1 MHGYPKTHCNHYG
14 WKRTLGEK
22 EIAASCSWS
31 STRGSNRQ
39 RDCQVLWKNWGEY
52 LTLFAFSSE
61 NANRS
66 KEEVSSL
73 SKLFLWTLQN
83 EEKKLM
89 KHNVSLEIV
98 GDLSIFSDEIQ
109 NKAQKVTQ
117 NLSQNTGLKLII
129 AANYGGR
136 WELFDAAKKF
146 ATDCIKNNLTPELTQ
161 ESEFSEKL
169 ATANHPEVDLL
180 IRTSGEQRLSNFLLW
195 SIAYAEFFFSDVLW
209 PDFKPED
216 IDKAIEAFNHRERRY
231 GKRELSA

>member
-1 MHGYPKTHCNHYG
+1 MVIPKHIAIIMDGNG
-14 WKRTLGEK
+14 RWAKKKSLPLALGHQQGVK
-22 EIAASCSWS
+22 TVREIVKYC
-31 STRGSNRQ
+31 GKIG
-39 RDCQVLWKNWGEY
+39 VEY

-73 SKLFLWTLQN
+73 SKLFFLTLQN

-89 KHNVSLEIV
+89 KYNVSLEII

-146 ATDCIKNNLTPELTQ
+146 ATDCIKNNLTPEHTQ
-161 ESEFSEKL
+161 ESAFSEKL
-169 ATANHPEVDLL
+169 ATSNHPEVDLL

-195 SIAYAEFFFSDVLW
+195 NIAYAELFFSEVLW

-216 IDKAIEAFNHRERRY
+216 IDKAIEAFNHRERRF

>member
-1 MHGYPKTHCNHYG
+1 MDGNGRWAKKKSLPLALGHQQGVKTV
-14 WKRTLGEK
+14 R
-22 EIAASCSWS
+22 EIVKYC
-31 STRGSNRQ
+31 GKIG
-39 RDCQVLWKNWGEY
+39 VEY

-73 SKLFLWTLQN
+73 SKLFFLTLQN

-89 KHNVSLEIV
+89 KYNVSLEII

-146 ATDCIKNNLTPELTQ
+146 ATDCIKNNLTPEHTQ
-161 ESEFSEKL
+161 ESAFSEKL
-169 ATANHPEVDLL
+169 ATSNHPEVDLL

-195 SIAYAEFFFSDVLW
+195 NIAYAELFFSEVLW

-216 IDKAIEAFNHRERRY
+216 IDKAIEAFNNRERRF

>member
-1 MHGYPKTHCNHYG
+1 MVIPKHIAIIMDGNG
-14 WKRTLGEK
+14 RWAKKKSLPRALGHQQGVQTVR
-22 EIAASCSWS
+22 EIVKYCG
-31 STRGSNRQ
+31 RIG
-39 RDCQVLWKNWGEY
+39 VEY

-83 EEKKLM
+83 EEKGLM
-89 KHNVSLEIV
+89 KHNVSLEII

-109 NKAQKVTQ
+109 NKAQQVTQ

-136 WELFDAAKKF
+136 WELFDAAKRF
-146 ATDCIKNNLTPELTQ
+146 TTECIKNNLDPEFTQ
-161 ESEFSEKL
+161 ESTFSENL
-169 ATANHPEVDLL
+169 ATAKYPEVDLL

-195 SIAYAEFFFSDVLW
+195 SIAYAEFFFSDILW

-216 IDKAIEAFNHRERRY
+216 IDNAIEAFNYRERRF

>member
-1 MHGYPKTHCNHYG
+1 MVIPKHIAIIMDGNG
-14 WKRTLGEK
+14 RWAKKKSLPLALGHQQGVK
-22 EIAASCSWS
+22 TVREIVKYC
-31 STRGSNRQ
+31 GKIG
-39 RDCQVLWKNWGEY
+39 VEY

-73 SKLFLWTLQN
+73 SKLFFLTLQN

-89 KHNVSLEIV
+89 KHNVSLEII
-98 GDLSIFSDEIQ
+98 GDLSIFSNEIQ

-146 ATDCIKNNLTPELTQ
+146 ATDCIKNNLTPEHTQ
-161 ESEFSEKL
+161 ESAFSEKL
-169 ATANHPEVDLL
+169 ATSNHPEVDLL

-195 SIAYAEFFFSDVLW
+195 NIAYAELFFSEVLW

-216 IDKAIEAFNHRERRY
+216 IDKAIEAFNHRERRF

>member
-1 MHGYPKTHCNHYG
+1 MVIPKHIAIIMDGNG
-14 WKRTLGEK
+14 RWAKKKSLPLALGHQQGVK
-22 EIAASCSWS
+22 TVREIVKYC
-31 STRGSNRQ
+31 GKIG
-39 RDCQVLWKNWGEY
+39 VEY

-73 SKLFLWTLQN
+73 SKLFFLTLQN

-89 KHNVSLEIV
+89 KHNVSLEII

-146 ATDCIKNNLTPELTQ
+146 ATDCIKNNLTPEHSQ
-161 ESEFSEKL
+161 ESAFSEKL
-169 ATANHPEVDLL
+169 ATSNHPEVDLL

-195 SIAYAEFFFSDVLW
+195 NIAYAELFFSEVLW

-216 IDKAIEAFNHRERRY
+216 IDEAIEAFNHRERRF

>member
-1 MHGYPKTHCNHYG
+1 MVIPKHIAIIMDGNG
-14 WKRTLGEK
+14 RWAKKKSLPRALGHQQGVQTVR
-22 EIAASCSWS
+22 EIVKYC
-31 STRGSNRQ
+31 GKIG
-39 RDCQVLWKNWGEY
+39 VEY

-83 EEKKLM
+83 EEKGLM
-89 KHNVSLEIV
+89 KHNVSLEII

-109 NKAQKVTQ
+109 NKAQQVTQ

-146 ATDCIKNNLTPELTQ
+146 ATDCIKNNLTPEFTE
-161 ESEFSEKL
+161 ESVFSEKL

-195 SIAYAEFFFSDVLW
+195 NIAYAEFFFSEVLW

-216 IDKAIEAFNHRERRY
+216 IDKAVEAFNHRERRY

>member
-1 MHGYPKTHCNHYG
+1 MVIPKHIAIIMDGNG
-14 WKRTLGEK
+14 RWAKKKSLPRALGHQQGVQTVR
-22 EIAASCSWS
+22 EIVKYC
-31 STRGSNRQ
+31 GKIG
-39 RDCQVLWKNWGEY
+39 VEY

-83 EEKKLM
+83 EEKGLM
-89 KHNVSLEIV
+89 KHNVSLEII

-109 NKAQKVTQ
+109 NKAQQVTQ

-146 ATDCIKNNLTPELTQ
+146 ATDCIKNNLTPEHTQ
-161 ESEFSEKL
+161 ESAFSEKL
-169 ATANHPEVDLL
+169 ATSNHPEVDLL

-216 IDKAIEAFNHRERRY
+216 IDKAVEAFNHRERRY

>member
-1 MHGYPKTHCNHYG
+1 MVIPKHIAIIMDGNG
-14 WKRTLGEK
+14 RWAKKKSLPLALGHQQGVQTVREVVK
-22 EIAASCSWS
+22 YCGKI
-31 STRGSNRQ
+31 G
-39 RDCQVLWKNWGEY
+39 VEY

-73 SKLFLWTLQN
+73 SKLFFLTLQN

-89 KHNVSLEIV
+89 KHNVSLEII
-98 GDLSIFSDEIQ
+98 GDLSIFSNEIQ
-109 NKAQKVTQ
+109 NKAQKVVQ

-129 AANYGGR
+129 AVNYGGR

-146 ATDCIKNNLTPELTQ
+146 ATDCIKNNLTPELTE
-161 ESEFSEKL
+161 ESVFSEKL

-195 SIAYAEFFFSDVLW
+195 NIAYAELFFSEVFW

-216 IDKAIEAFNHRERRY
+216 IDKAVEAFNHRERRF

>member
-1 MHGYPKTHCNHYG
+1 MVIPKHIAIIMDGNG
-14 WKRTLGEK
+14 RWAKKKSLPLALGHQQGVK
-22 EIAASCSWS
+22 TVREIVKYC
-31 STRGSNRQ
+31 GKIG
-39 RDCQVLWKNWGEY
+39 VEY

-73 SKLFLWTLQN
+73 SKLFFLTLQN

-89 KHNVSLEIV
+89 KHNVSLEII
-98 GDLSIFSDEIQ
+98 GDLSIFSNKIQ

-146 ATDCIKNNLTPELTQ
+146 ATDCIKNNLTPEHTQ
-161 ESEFSEKL
+161 ESAFSEKL
-169 ATANHPEVDLL
+169 ATSNHPEVDLL

-195 SIAYAEFFFSDVLW
+195 NIAYAELFFSEVLW

-216 IDKAIEAFNHRERRY
+216 IDKAIEAFNHRERRF

>member
-1 MHGYPKTHCNHYG
+1 MVIPKHIAIIMDGNGRWAQKKSLPRALGHQQGVQTVREIVKHCG
-14 WKRTLGEK
+14 KIG
-22 EIAASCSWS
+22 
-31 STRGSNRQ
+31 
-39 RDCQVLWKNWGEY
+39 VEY

-61 NANRS
+61 NSTRS
-66 KEEVSSL
+66 KDEVSSL
-73 SKLFLWTLQN
+73 SKLFFWTLQN
-83 EEKKLM
+83 QEKGLM
-89 KHNVSLEIV
+89 KHNVSLEII

-109 NKAQKVTQ
+109 NKAQKVTK

-146 ATDCIKNNLTPELTQ
+146 ATNCIKNNLTPELTQ
-161 ESEFSEKL
+161 ESAFSENL
-169 ATANHPEVDLL
+169 VTAKHPEVDLL

-195 SIAYAEFFFSDVLW
+195 NIAYAEFFFSEVLW

-216 IDKAIEAFNHRERRY
+216 IDKAIEAFNHRERRF

>member
-1 MHGYPKTHCNHYG
+1 MVIPKHIAIIMDGNG
-14 WKRTLGEK
+14 RWAERKSLPLALGHQRGGQTVK
-22 EIAASCSWS
+22 EIVKHC
-31 STRGSNRQ
+31 GKIG
-39 RDCQVLWKNWGEY
+39 VEY

-61 NANRS
+61 NKNRS

-73 SKLFLWTLQN
+73 RKLFLWTLQN
-83 EEKKLM
+83 EEKGLM
-89 KHNVSLEIV
+89 KHNVSLEFI

-109 NKAQKVTQ
+109 KKAQKVSQ

-161 ESEFSEKL
+161 ESAFSEKL

-195 SIAYAEFFFSDVLW
+195 NIAYSEFFFSDVLW

-216 IDKAIEAFNHRERRY
+216 LDKAIEVFNHRERRF

>member
-1 MHGYPKTHCNHYG
+1 MVIPKHIAIIMDGNG
-14 WKRTLGEK
+14 RWAKKKSLPLALGHQQGVK
-22 EIAASCSWS
+22 TVREIVKYC
-31 STRGSNRQ
+31 GKIG
-39 RDCQVLWKNWGEY
+39 VEY

-73 SKLFLWTLQN
+73 SKLFFLTLQN

-89 KHNVSLEIV
+89 KHNVSLEII

-146 ATDCIKNNLTPELTQ
+146 ATDCIKNNLTPEHTQ
-161 ESEFSEKL
+161 ESAFSEKL
-169 ATANHPEVDLL
+169 ATSNHPEVDLL

-195 SIAYAEFFFSDVLW
+195 NIAYAELFFSEVLW

-216 IDKAIEAFNHRERRY
+216 IDKAIEAFNHRERRF

>member
-1 MHGYPKTHCNHYG
+1 MDGNGRWAKKKSLP
-14 WKRTLGEK
+14 RALGHQQGVQTVR
-22 EIAASCSWS
+22 EIVKYC
-31 STRGSNRQ
+31 GKIGVE
-39 RDCQVLWKNWGEY
+39 C

-83 EEKKLM
+83 EEKGLM
-89 KHNVSLEIV
+89 KHNVSLEII
-98 GDLSIFSDEIQ
+98 GDLSIFSEEIQ

-146 ATDCIKNNLTPELTQ
+146 ATDCIKNNLTPEFTE
-161 ESEFSEKL
+161 ESVFSEKL

-195 SIAYAEFFFSDVLW
+195 NIAYAEFFFSEVLW

-216 IDKAIEAFNHRERRY
+216 IDKAVEAFNHRERRY

>member
-1 MHGYPKTHCNHYG
+1 MVIPKHIAIIMDGNG
-14 WKRTLGEK
+14 RWAKKKSLPLALGHQQGVK
-22 EIAASCSWS
+22 TVREIVKYC
-31 STRGSNRQ
+31 GKIG
-39 RDCQVLWKNWGEY
+39 VEY

-73 SKLFLWTLQN
+73 SKLFFLTLQN

-89 KHNVSLEIV
+89 KHNVSLEII
-98 GDLSIFSDEIQ
+98 GDLSIFSNEIQ

-146 ATDCIKNNLTPELTQ
+146 ATDCIKNNLTPEFAQ
-161 ESEFSEKL
+161 ESAFSEKL
-169 ATANHPEVDLL
+169 ATSNHPEVDLL

-195 SIAYAEFFFSDVLW
+195 NIAYAELFFSEVLW

-216 IDKAIEAFNHRERRY
+216 IDKAIEAFNNRERRF

>member
-1 MHGYPKTHCNHYG
+1 MVIPKHIAIIMDGNG
-14 WKRTLGEK
+14 RWAKKKSLPLALGHQQGVK
-22 EIAASCSWS
+22 TVREIVKYC
-31 STRGSNRQ
+31 GKIG
-39 RDCQVLWKNWGEY
+39 VEY

-73 SKLFLWTLQN
+73 SKLFFLTLQN

-89 KHNVSLEIV
+89 KYNVSLEII

-146 ATDCIKNNLTPELTQ
+146 ATDCIKNNLTPEHTQ
-161 ESEFSEKL
+161 ESAFSEKL
-169 ATANHPEVDLL
+169 ATSNHPEVDLL

-216 IDKAIEAFNHRERRY
+216 IDKAVEAFNHRERRY

>member
-1 MHGYPKTHCNHYG
+1 MVIPKHIAIIMDGNG
-14 WKRTLGEK
+14 RWAKKKSLPLALGHQQGVK
-22 EIAASCSWS
+22 TVREIVKYC
-31 STRGSNRQ
+31 GKIG
-39 RDCQVLWKNWGEY
+39 VEY

-73 SKLFLWTLQN
+73 SKLFFLTLQN

-89 KHNVSLEIV
+89 KHNVSLEII
-98 GDLSIFSDEIQ
+98 GDLSIFSNEIQ

-146 ATDCIKNNLTPELTQ
+146 ATDCIKNNLTPEHTQ
-161 ESEFSEKL
+161 ESAFSEKL
-169 ATANHPEVDLL
+169 ATSNHPEVDLL

-195 SIAYAEFFFSDVLW
+195 NIAYAELFFSEVLW

-216 IDKAIEAFNHRERRY
+216 IDKAVEAFNHRERRF

>member
-1 MHGYPKTHCNHYG
+1 MVIPKHIAIIMDGNG
-14 WKRTLGEK
+14 RWAKKKSLPRALGHQQGVQTVR
-22 EIAASCSWS
+22 EIVKYC
-31 STRGSNRQ
+31 GKIG
-39 RDCQVLWKNWGEY
+39 VEY

-89 KHNVSLEIV
+89 KHNVSLEII
-98 GDLSIFSDEIQ
+98 GDLSIFSEEIQ
-109 NKAQKVTQ
+109 NKAQKVVQ
-117 NLSQNTGLKLII
+117 NLSQNSGLKLII

-146 ATDCIKNNLTPELTQ
+146 ATDCIKNNLTPEHTQ
-161 ESEFSEKL
+161 ESAFSENL

-216 IDKAIEAFNHRERRY
+216 IDKAIEAFNQRERRY

>member
-1 MHGYPKTHCNHYG
+1 MDGNGRWAKKKSLP
-14 WKRTLGEK
+14 RALGHQQGAQTVR
-22 EIAASCSWS
+22 EIVKYC
-31 STRGSNRQ
+31 GKIG
-39 RDCQVLWKNWGEY
+39 VEY

-136 WELFDAAKKF
+136 WEVFDAAKKF
-146 ATDCIKNNLTPELTQ
+146 ATDCIKNNLTPQLAQ
-161 ESEFSEKL
+161 ESAFSEKL

-180 IRTSGEQRLSNFLLW
+180 IRKIGRASC
-195 SIAYAEFFFSDVLW
+195 
-209 PDFKPED
+209 
-216 IDKAIEAFNHRERRY
+216 RERV
-231 GKRELSA
+231 

>member
-1 MHGYPKTHCNHYG
+1 MVIPKHIAIIMDGNG
-14 WKRTLGEK
+14 RWAKKKSLPLTLGHQQGVK
-22 EIAASCSWS
+22 TVREIVKYC
-31 STRGSNRQ
+31 GKIG
-39 RDCQVLWKNWGEY
+39 VEY

-73 SKLFLWTLQN
+73 SKLFFLTLQN

-89 KHNVSLEIV
+89 KHNVSLEII
-98 GDLSIFSDEIQ
+98 GDLSIFSNEIQ

-146 ATDCIKNNLTPELTQ
+146 ATDCIKNNITPEHTQ
-161 ESEFSEKL
+161 ESAFSEKL
-169 ATANHPEVDLL
+169 ATSNHPEVDLL

-195 SIAYAEFFFSDVLW
+195 NIAYAELFFSEVLW

-216 IDKAIEAFNHRERRY
+216 IDKAIEAFNHRERRF

>member
-1 MHGYPKTHCNHYG
+1 MVIPKHIAIIMDGNG
-14 WKRTLGEK
+14 RWAKKKSLPLALGHQQGVK
-22 EIAASCSWS
+22 TVREIVKYC
-31 STRGSNRQ
+31 GKIG
-39 RDCQVLWKNWGEY
+39 VEY

-73 SKLFLWTLQN
+73 SKLFFLTLQN

-89 KHNVSLEIV
+89 KHNVSLEII
-98 GDLSIFSDEIQ
+98 GDLSIFSNEIQ

-146 ATDCIKNNLTPELTQ
+146 ATDCIKNNLTPELAQ
-161 ESEFSEKL
+161 ESAFSEKL
-169 ATANHPEVDLL
+169 ATANYPKVDLL

-216 IDKAIEAFNHRERRY
+216 IDKAIEAFNQESEDMGREN
-231 GKRELSA
+231 

>member
-1 MHGYPKTHCNHYG
+1 MVIPKHIAIIMDGNG
-14 WKRTLGEK
+14 RWAKKKSLPLTLGHQQGVK
-22 EIAASCSWS
+22 TVREIVKYC
-31 STRGSNRQ
+31 GKIG
-39 RDCQVLWKNWGEY
+39 VEY

-73 SKLFLWTLQN
+73 SKLFFLTLQN

-89 KHNVSLEIV
+89 KHNVSLEII

-146 ATDCIKNNLTPELTQ
+146 ATDCIKNNLTPEHTQ
-161 ESEFSEKL
+161 ESAFSEKL
-169 ATANHPEVDLL
+169 ATSNHPEVDLL

-195 SIAYAEFFFSDVLW
+195 NIAYAELFFSEVLW

-216 IDKAIEAFNHRERRY
+216 IDKAIEAFNNRERRF

>member
-1 MHGYPKTHCNHYG
+1 MVIPKHIAIIMDGNG
-14 WKRTLGEK
+14 RWAKKKSLPLALGHQQGVK
-22 EIAASCSWS
+22 TVREIVKYC
-31 STRGSNRQ
+31 GKIG
-39 RDCQVLWKNWGEY
+39 VEY

-61 NANRS
+61 NADRS

-73 SKLFLWTLQN
+73 SKLFFLTLQN

-89 KHNVSLEIV
+89 KHNVSLEII
-98 GDLSIFSDEIQ
+98 GDLSIFSNEIQ

-146 ATDCIKNNLTPELTQ
+146 ATDCIKNNLTPEHTQ
-161 ESEFSEKL
+161 ESAFSEKL
-169 ATANHPEVDLL
+169 ATSNHPEVDLL

-195 SIAYAEFFFSDVLW
+195 NIAYAELFFSEVLW

-216 IDKAIEAFNHRERRY
+216 IDKAIEAFNNRERRF

>member
-1 MHGYPKTHCNHYG
+1 MVIPKHIAIIMDGNG
-14 WKRTLGEK
+14 RWAKKKSLPLALGHQQGVK
-22 EIAASCSWS
+22 TVREIVKYC
-31 STRGSNRQ
+31 GKIG
-39 RDCQVLWKNWGEY
+39 VEY

-73 SKLFLWTLQN
+73 SKLFFLTLQN

-89 KHNVSLEIV
+89 KHNVSLEII
-98 GDLSIFSDEIQ
+98 GDLSIFSNEIQ

-146 ATDCIKNNLTPELTQ
+146 ATDCIKNNLTPEHTQ
-161 ESEFSEKL
+161 ESAFSEKL
-169 ATANHPEVDLL
+169 ATSNHPEVDLL

-209 PDFKPED
+209 PDFKSED
-216 IDKAIEAFNHRERRY
+216 IDKAVEAFNHRERRY

>member
-1 MHGYPKTHCNHYG
+1 MVIPKHIAIIMDGNGRWAKKKSLPLALGHQQGVQTVREIVKHCGKIGVEH
-14 WKRTLGEK
+14 
-22 EIAASCSWS
+22 
-31 STRGSNRQ
+31 
-39 RDCQVLWKNWGEY
+39 

-66 KEEVSSL
+66 EEEVSSL
-73 SKLFLWTLQN
+73 SNLFLWALKN

-89 KHNVSLEIV
+89 KHNVSLEII
-98 GDLSIFSDEIQ
+98 GDLSIFSEEIQ
-109 NKAQKVTQ
+109 IKAQKVIQ

-136 WELFDAAKKF
+136 WELFDAAKKY

-161 ESEFSEKL
+161 ESAFSKNL

-209 PDFKPED
+209 PDLKPED
-216 IDKAIEAFNHRERRY
+216 IDKAIEDFNHRERRY

>member
-1 MHGYPKTHCNHYG
+1 MVIPKHIAIIMDGNG
-14 WKRTLGEK
+14 RWAKKKSLPRALGHQQGVQTVR
-22 EIAASCSWS
+22 EIVKYC
-31 STRGSNRQ
+31 GKIG
-39 RDCQVLWKNWGEY
+39 VEY

-89 KHNVSLEIV
+89 KHNVSLEII
-98 GDLSIFSDEIQ
+98 GDLSIFSNEIQ

-146 ATDCIKNNLTPELTQ
+146 ATDCIKNNLTPEFTE
-161 ESEFSEKL
+161 ESVFSEKL

-195 SIAYAEFFFSDVLW
+195 NIAYAEFFFSEVLW

-216 IDKAIEAFNHRERRY
+216 IDKAVEAFNHRERRY

>member
-1 MHGYPKTHCNHYG
+1 MVIPKHIAIIMDGNG
-14 WKRTLGEK
+14 RWAKKKSLPLALGHQQGVK
-22 EIAASCSWS
+22 TVREIVKYC
-31 STRGSNRQ
+31 GKIG
-39 RDCQVLWKNWGEY
+39 VEY

-73 SKLFLWTLQN
+73 SKLFFLTLQN

-89 KHNVSLEIV
+89 KHNVSLEII

-146 ATDCIKNNLTPELTQ
+146 ATDCIKNNLTPEHTQ
-161 ESEFSEKL
+161 ESAFSEKL
-169 ATANHPEVDLL
+169 ATSNHPEVDLL

-195 SIAYAEFFFSDVLW
+195 NIAYAELFFSEVLW

-216 IDKAIEAFNHRERRY
+216 IDKAIEAFNNRERRF

>member
-1 MHGYPKTHCNHYG
+1 MDGNGRWAKKKSLP
-14 WKRTLGEK
+14 RALGHQQGVQTVR
-22 EIAASCSWS
+22 EIVKYC
-31 STRGSNRQ
+31 GKIG
-39 RDCQVLWKNWGEY
+39 VEY

-73 SKLFLWTLQN
+73 SKLFFLTLQN

-89 KHNVSLEIV
+89 KHNVSLEII

-146 ATDCIKNNLTPELTQ
+146 ATDCIKNNLTPEHTQ
-161 ESEFSEKL
+161 ESAFSEKL
-169 ATANHPEVDLL
+169 ATSNHPEVDLL

-216 IDKAIEAFNHRERRY
+216 IDKAIKAFNQRERRY

>member
-1 MHGYPKTHCNHYG
+1 MDGNGRWAKKKSLPLALGHQQGVKTV
-14 WKRTLGEK
+14 R
-22 EIAASCSWS
+22 EIVKYC
-31 STRGSNRQ
+31 GKIG
-39 RDCQVLWKNWGEY
+39 VEY

-89 KHNVSLEIV
+89 KHNVSLEII

-109 NKAQKVTQ
+109 NKAHKVTQ

-146 ATDCIKNNLTPELTQ
+146 ATDCIKNNLTPEHTQ
-161 ESEFSEKL
+161 ESAFSEKL
-169 ATANHPEVDLL
+169 ATSNHPEVDLL

-195 SIAYAEFFFSDVLW
+195 NIAYAELFFSEVLW

-216 IDKAIEAFNHRERRY
+216 IDKAIEAFNNRERRF

>member
-1 MHGYPKTHCNHYG
+1 MVIPKHIAIIMDGNG
-14 WKRTLGEK
+14 RWAKKKSLPRALGHQQGVQTVR
-22 EIAASCSWS
+22 EIVKYC
-31 STRGSNRQ
+31 GKIG
-39 RDCQVLWKNWGEY
+39 VEY

-73 SKLFLWTLQN
+73 SKLFLWTLQK

-89 KHNVSLEIV
+89 KHNVYLEIV

-146 ATDCIKNNLTPELTQ
+146 ATDCINNNLTPEHTQ
-161 ESEFSEKL
+161 ESAFSEKL
-169 ATANHPEVDLL
+169 ATAKYPEVDLL

-195 SIAYAEFFFSDVLW
+195 SIAYTEFFFSDVLW

-216 IDKAIEAFNHRERRY
+216 IDKAIEAFNQRERRY

>member
-1 MHGYPKTHCNHYG
+1 MVIPKHIAIIMDGNG
-14 WKRTLGEK
+14 RWAKKKSLPLALGHQQGVKTVREVVK
-22 EIAASCSWS
+22 YCGKI
-31 STRGSNRQ
+31 G
-39 RDCQVLWKNWGEY
+39 VEY

-61 NANRS
+61 NADRS

-89 KHNVSLEIV
+89 KHNVSLEII
-98 GDLSIFSDEIQ
+98 GDLSIFSEEIK

-146 ATDCIKNNLTPELTQ
+146 ATDCIKNNLTPEHTQ
-161 ESEFSEKL
+161 ESAFSEKL
-169 ATANHPEVDLL
+169 ATSNHPEVDLL

-216 IDKAIEAFNHRERRY
+216 IDKAIEAFNQRERRY

>member
-1 MHGYPKTHCNHYG
+1 MVIPKHIAIIMDGNG
-14 WKRTLGEK
+14 RWAKKKSLPRALGHQQGVQTVR
-22 EIAASCSWS
+22 EIVKYC
-31 STRGSNRQ
+31 GKIG
-39 RDCQVLWKNWGEY
+39 VKY

-83 EEKKLM
+83 EEKGLM
-89 KHNVSLEIV
+89 KHNVSLEII

-109 NKAQKVTQ
+109 NKAQQVTQ

-146 ATDCIKNNLTPELTQ
+146 ATNCIKNNLTPEHTQ
-161 ESEFSEKL
+161 ESAFSENL
-169 ATANHPEVDLL
+169 VTAKHPEVDLL

-195 SIAYAEFFFSDVLW
+195 NIAYAEFFFSEVLW

-216 IDKAIEAFNHRERRY
+216 IDKAIEAFNHRERRF

>member
-1 MHGYPKTHCNHYG
+1 MVIPKHIAIIMDGNG
-14 WKRTLGEK
+14 RWAKKKSLPLALGHQQGVK
-22 EIAASCSWS
+22 TVREIVKYC
-31 STRGSNRQ
+31 GKIG
-39 RDCQVLWKNWGEY
+39 VEY

-73 SKLFLWTLQN
+73 SKLFFLTLQN

-89 KHNVSLEIV
+89 KHNVSLEII

-146 ATDCIKNNLTPELTQ
+146 ATDCIKNNLTPEHTQ
-161 ESEFSEKL
+161 ESAFSEKL
-169 ATANHPEVDLL
+169 ATSNHPEVDLL

-216 IDKAIEAFNHRERRY
+216 IDKAVEAFNHRERRF

>member
-1 MHGYPKTHCNHYG
+1 MVIPKHIAIIMDGNG
-14 WKRTLGEK
+14 RWAKKKSLPLALGHQQGVK
-22 EIAASCSWS
+22 TVREIVKYC
-31 STRGSNRQ
+31 GKIG
-39 RDCQVLWKNWGEY
+39 VEY

-73 SKLFLWTLQN
+73 SKLFFLTLQN

-89 KHNVSLEIV
+89 KHNVSLEII
-98 GDLSIFSDEIQ
+98 GDLSIFSNGIQ

-146 ATDCIKNNLTPELTQ
+146 ATDCIKNNLTPEHTQ
-161 ESEFSEKL
+161 ESAFSEKL
-169 ATANHPEVDLL
+169 ATSNHPEVDLL

-195 SIAYAEFFFSDVLW
+195 NIAYAELFFSEVLW

-216 IDKAIEAFNHRERRY
+216 IDKAIEAFNNRERRF

>member
-1 MHGYPKTHCNHYG
+1 MDGNGRWAKKKSLPLALGHQQGVKTV
-14 WKRTLGEK
+14 R
-22 EIAASCSWS
+22 EIVKYC
-31 STRGSNRQ
+31 GKIG
-39 RDCQVLWKNWGEY
+39 VEY

-73 SKLFLWTLQN
+73 SKLFFLTLQN

-89 KHNVSLEIV
+89 KHNVSLEII

-146 ATDCIKNNLTPELTQ
+146 ATDCIKNNLTPEHTQ
-161 ESEFSEKL
+161 ESAFSEKL
-169 ATANHPEVDLL
+169 ATSNHPEVDLL

-195 SIAYAEFFFSDVLW
+195 NIAYAELFFSEVLW

-216 IDKAIEAFNHRERRY
+216 IDKAIEAFNNRERRF

>member
-1 MHGYPKTHCNHYG
+1 
-14 WKRTLGEK
+14 
-22 EIAASCSWS
+22 
-31 STRGSNRQ
+31 
-39 RDCQVLWKNWGEY
+39 
-52 LTLFAFSSE
+52 
-61 NANRS
+61 
-66 KEEVSSL
+66 
-73 SKLFLWTLQN
+73 
-83 EEKKLM
+83 M
-89 KHNVSLEIV
+89 KHNVSLEII

-109 NKAQKVTQ
+109 NKAQKVSQ

-146 ATDCIKNNLTPELTQ
+146 ATDCIKNNLTPEFTE
-161 ESEFSEKL
+161 ESVFSEKL

-195 SIAYAEFFFSDVLW
+195 NIAYAEFFFSDVLW

-216 IDKAIEAFNHRERRY
+216 IDKAVEAFNHRERRY

>member
-1 MHGYPKTHCNHYG
+1 MVIPKHIAIIMDGNG
-14 WKRTLGEK
+14 RWAKKKSLPLALGHQQGVK
-22 EIAASCSWS
+22 TVREIVKYC
-31 STRGSNRQ
+31 GKIG
-39 RDCQVLWKNWGEY
+39 VEY

-73 SKLFLWTLQN
+73 SKLFFLTLQN

-89 KHNVSLEIV
+89 KHNVSLEII
-98 GDLSIFSDEIQ
+98 GDLSIFSNEIQ

-146 ATDCIKNNLTPELTQ
+146 ATDCIKNNLTPEHTQ
-161 ESEFSEKL
+161 ESAFSEKL
-169 ATANHPEVDLL
+169 ATCNHPEVDLL

-195 SIAYAEFFFSDVLW
+195 NIAYAELFFSEVLW

-216 IDKAIEAFNHRERRY
+216 IDKAIEAFNHRERRF

>member
-1 MHGYPKTHCNHYG
+1 MVIPKHIAIIMDGNG
-14 WKRTLGEK
+14 RWAKKKSLPLTLGHQQGVK
-22 EIAASCSWS
+22 TVREIVKYC
-31 STRGSNRQ
+31 GKIG
-39 RDCQVLWKNWGEY
+39 VEY

-73 SKLFLWTLQN
+73 SKLFFLTLQN

-89 KHNVSLEIV
+89 KHNVSLEII
-98 GDLSIFSDEIQ
+98 GDLSIFSNEIQ

-146 ATDCIKNNLTPELTQ
+146 ATDCIKNNLTPEHTQ
-161 ESEFSEKL
+161 ESAFSEKL
-169 ATANHPEVDLL
+169 ATSNHPEVDLL

-195 SIAYAEFFFSDVLW
+195 NIAYAELFFSEVLW

-216 IDKAIEAFNHRERRY
+216 IDKAIEAFNHRERRF

>member
-1 MHGYPKTHCNHYG
+1 MVIPKHIAIIMDGNG
-14 WKRTLGEK
+14 RWAKKKSLPRALGHQQGVQTVR
-22 EIAASCSWS
+22 EIVKYC
-31 STRGSNRQ
+31 GKIG
-39 RDCQVLWKNWGEY
+39 VEY

-73 SKLFLWTLQN
+73 SKLFLLTLQN

-89 KHNVSLEIV
+89 KHNVSLEII
-98 GDLSIFSDEIQ
+98 GDLSIFSGEIQ
-109 NKAQKVTQ
+109 NKAQQVTQ

-146 ATDCIKNNLTPELTQ
+146 ATDCIKNNLTPEHTQ
-161 ESEFSEKL
+161 ESAFSEKL
-169 ATANHPEVDLL
+169 ATSNHPEVDLL

-195 SIAYAEFFFSDVLW
+195 NIAYAELFFSEVLW

-216 IDKAIEAFNHRERRY
+216 IDKAIEAFNNRERRF

>member
-1 MHGYPKTHCNHYG
+1 MVIPKHIAIIMDGNG
-14 WKRTLGEK
+14 RWAKKKSLPLALGHQQGVK
-22 EIAASCSWS
+22 TVREIVKYC
-31 STRGSNRQ
+31 GKIG
-39 RDCQVLWKNWGEY
+39 VEY

-73 SKLFLWTLQN
+73 SKLFFLTLQN

-89 KHNVSLEIV
+89 KHNVSLEII
-98 GDLSIFSDEIQ
+98 GDLSIFSNEIQ

-146 ATDCIKNNLTPELTQ
+146 ATDCIKNNLTPEHTQ
-161 ESEFSEKL
+161 ESAFSEKL
-169 ATANHPEVDLL
+169 ATSNHPEVDLL

-195 SIAYAEFFFSDVLW
+195 NIAYAELFFSEVLW

-216 IDKAIEAFNHRERRY
+216 IDKAIEAFNNRERRF